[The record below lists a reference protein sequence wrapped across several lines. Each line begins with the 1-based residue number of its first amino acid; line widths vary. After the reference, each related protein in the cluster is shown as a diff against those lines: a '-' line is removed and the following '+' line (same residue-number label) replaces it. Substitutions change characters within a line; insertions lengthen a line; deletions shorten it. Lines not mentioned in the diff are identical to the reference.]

1 MKYHSN
7 FPDVFLIALMG
18 TFIYWLCSLL
28 GASDSVTLIAV
39 ATGISTTSIN
49 LR

>member
-7 FPDVFLIALMG
+7 FPDVILKVLMG
-18 TFIYWLCSLL
+18 TFIYWLCSLF
-28 GASDSVTLIAV
+28 GASEPVTLIAV
-39 ATGISTTSIN
+39 ATGISTTSIE